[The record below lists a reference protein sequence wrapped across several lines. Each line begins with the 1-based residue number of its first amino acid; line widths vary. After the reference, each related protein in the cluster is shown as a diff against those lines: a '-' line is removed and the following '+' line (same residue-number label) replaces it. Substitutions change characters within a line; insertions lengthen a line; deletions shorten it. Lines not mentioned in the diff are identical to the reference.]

1 MGAASDLASLRA
13 MGRPLVTT
21 RDAAVR
27 LGLSASAASHV
38 LRRLAD
44 AGVVLAVR
52 RGLWALELN
61 VDPMQLAVWVTAPY
75 PSYVSLWS
83 ALHAHGMLAQI
94 PRETHVVSVGRPQ
107 RIETTL
113 GILVVHRV
121 APEVFGGYEINNDVP
136 LATPAK
142 AIFDLAY
149 LSASHGQRFQRL
161 PELELGRD
169 YRKREARLWVAKIK
183 SARLRRMTLD
193 RIHAIEDPPQ
203 RRGTAADRLGQGQN
217 EPIGMTATPSS
228 RT

>member
-1 MGAASDLASLRA
+1 MSAAAGLASLRA

-27 LGLSASAASHV
+27 RGCSTSAASHL

-52 RGLWALELN
+52 RGLWALEPN
-61 VDPMQLAVWVTAPY
+61 VDPMQLAVWATAPY

-113 GILVVHRV
+113 GILIVHRV
-121 APEVFGGYEINNDVP
+121 APEVFGGYEISNDVP
-136 LATPAK
+136 LAMPAK

-149 LSASHGQRFQRL
+149 LSASHGPRFRRL
-161 PELELGRD
+161 PELDLGPG
-169 YRKREARLWVAKIK
+169 YRHQEAQLWVSKIK
-183 SARLRRMTLD
+183 SARLRTMTRD
-193 RIHAIEDPPQ
+193 RIHVIEE
-203 RRGTAADRLGQGQN
+203 GSGLATA
-217 EPIGMTATPSS
+217 S
-228 RT
+228 R

>member
-27 LGLSASAASHV
+27 LGLSTSATSHL
-38 LRRLAD
+38 LRRLAN
-44 AGVVLAVR
+44 AGVVLAIR

-61 VDPMQLAVWVTAPY
+61 VDPMQLAVWATAPY

-107 RIETTL
+107 RIETPL

-149 LSASHGQRFQRL
+149 LSASHGQRFRRL
-161 PELELGRD
+161 PELELGRG
-169 YRKREARLWVAKIK
+169 YRKQETQVWVSKIK
-183 SARLRRMTLD
+183 SARLRAITLD
-193 RIHAIEDPPQ
+193 RIHAIEQ
-203 RRGTAADRLGQGQN
+203 GSGVAA
-217 EPIGMTATPSS
+217 PS
-228 RT
+228 T

>member
-1 MGAASDLASLRA
+1 MSAASDLASLRA

-27 LGLSASAASHV
+27 LGRSTSATSHV

-44 AGVVLAVR
+44 AGVILAIR
-52 RGLWALELN
+52 RGLWALESN

-107 RIETTL
+107 RIETAL
-113 GILVVHRV
+113 GMLVVHRV

-149 LSASHGQRFQRL
+149 LSASHGQRFRRL
-161 PELELGRD
+161 PELELGRG
-169 YRKREARLWVAKIK
+169 YRRQKAQLWVSKIK
-183 SARLRRMTLD
+183 SARLRAMTLD
-193 RIHAIEDPPQ
+193 RIHVIEQ
-203 RRGTAADRLGQGQN
+203 GAGVVAA
-217 EPIGMTATPSS
+217 S
-228 RT
+228 R

>member
-1 MGAASDLASLRA
+1 MSAAAGLASLRA

-27 LGLSASAASHV
+27 LGLSTSAASHV
-38 LRRLAD
+38 LRRLAN
-44 AGVVLAVR
+44 AGVVLAIR

-61 VDPMQLAVWVTAPY
+61 VDPMQLAAWATAPY

-107 RIETTL
+107 RIETPL

-121 APEVFGGYEINNDVP
+121 APEVLGGYEINNDVP

-149 LSASHGQRFQRL
+149 LSASHGQRFRRL
-161 PELELGRD
+161 PELELGRG
-169 YRKREARLWVAKIK
+169 YRMQETQVWVSKIT
-183 SARLRRMTLD
+183 SARLRAMTRD
-193 RIHAIEDPPQ
+193 RIHVIEE
-203 RRGTAADRLGQGQN
+203 GAGVAA
-217 EPIGMTATPSS
+217 AS
-228 RT
+228 R